1 MTKVI
6 FALILTLITFTL
18 TRSAVTK
25 IDPMTKD
32 MTTTM
37 AMDQDS
43 STINKSDYNVPMIMN
58 ACNESFRIEMG
69 IFLYF

>member
-37 AMDQDS
+37 DQDS